1 MGKGRSRSGS
11 DPSRVCTKSRPR
23 CRQVKQQQVVV
34 VDIDV
39 NNVFDI
45 VDVVVYGIDDFVVL
59 KLNETV
65 GVVIFS

>member
-11 DPSRVCTKSRPR
+11 DPSRACTKSRPR
-23 CRQVKQQQVVV
+23 CRQVKQQQVVI

-45 VDVVVYGIDDFVVL
+45 VDVVVDVIDDLLVL
-59 KLNETV
+59 KLNEMV
-65 GVVIFS
+65 GVVIYS

>member
-11 DPSRVCTKSRPR
+11 DPSRACTKSRPR
-23 CRQVKQQQVVV
+23 CRQVKQQQV
-34 VDIDV
+34 
-39 NNVFDI
+39 DI
-45 VDVVVYGIDDFVVL
+45 VDVVVDVIDDFVVL